1 MPKKERKSLGE
12 AMVELGLITPE
23 KLKQAKDEADKSK
36 ESLRHVLVRL
46 GMVDE
51 DTIISFI
58 EEQMGIPRIDFS
70 NYIIDLKVIDL
81 IPESLARKYLIIPL
95 FKIGDTLTI
104 AMVDPMDIFAI
115 DEVRLKTKCEVEPV
129 IAAEKDLLKVF
140 EQYYG
145 SRGTMEDIVKS
156 IDKKKLGLK
165 EGVEPELRTLEGL
178 VEEAPVVKLVNLIIM
193 EAIKKGASDIHIEPE
208 ENTLRTRYRVDGVL
222 HETTTPPKHLQSAVI
237 SRIKI
242 LSGMD
247 IAERRVPQDG
257 RFQLK
262 VEGRQIDCRVST
274 IPTVYGENVVMR
286 LLDLTS
292 VLLGLEDLGFSAEA
306 LKNYEKLIHK
316 PYGIILVTGPTGSGK
331 TTTLYSSLSII
342 NSPEKNIVTIEDP
355 IEYRLEFVR
364 QMQVNPKA
372 GLTFAN
378 GLRSILRQDPDIIM
392 VGEIRDLDTA
402 EVAIQAA
409 LTGHLVLSTLHTNDA
424 PGAIT
429 RLVDMGV
436 EPFLVASSVTA
447 VLAQRLVRLI
457 CKDCKE
463 TYAPSE
469 EILQDVGLS
478 GAKNIK
484 FYRGKG
490 CDNCMHTGYKGRV
503 GIFELM
509 LPSDEIRALTVA
521 KSSTTDIRH
530 AALKDGMKTMQEDGI
545 EKVKSGVT
553 TLQEVL
559 RVTQEEEQK

>member
-23 KLKQAKDEADKSK
+23 KLKRAKEEAESTK
-36 ESLRHVLVRL
+36 ESLRHVLVKL

-51 DTIISFI
+51 DDIVSFI

-70 NYIIDLKVIDL
+70 NYIIDPKVIDL
-81 IPESLARKYLIIPL
+81 IPESLARKRLLIPL
-95 FKIGDTLTI
+95 FKIGETLTI
-104 AMVDPMDIFAI
+104 AMADPMDIFAI
-115 DEVRLKTKCEVEPV
+115 DEVRLKTDCQVDPV
-129 IAAEKDLLKVF
+129 VVSEKDLLRVF
-140 EQYYG
+140 DQYYG

-156 IDKKKLGLK
+156 IDKGKLGLR
-165 EGVEPELRTLEGL
+165 EGEEPELKALAGL
-178 VEEAPVVKLVNLIIM
+178 VEEAPVVKLVNLVIM
-193 EAIKKGASDIHIEPE
+193 EAIKAGASDIHIEPE

-286 LLDLTS
+286 LLDLTN
-292 VLLGLEDLGFSAEA
+292 VLLGLKDLGFSHEA
-306 LKNYEKLIHK
+306 LNSYERLIRK

-331 TTTLYSSLSII
+331 TTTLYSSLSVI

-355 IEYRLEFVR
+355 IEYRMEFVR
-364 QMQVNPKA
+364 QMQINPKA

-392 VGEIRDLDTA
+392 VGEVRDLDTA

-409 LTGHLVLSTLHTNDA
+409 LTGHLVLSTMHTNDA

-469 EILQDVGLS
+469 EILRDVGLA

-484 FYRGKG
+484 FYRGRG

-509 LPSDEIRALTVA
+509 LPSDEIRTLAVA
-521 KSSTTDIRH
+521 KASTTEIRK
-530 AALKDGMKTMQEDGI
+530 AALKNGMKTMQEDGI
-545 EKVKSGVT
+545 EKVKTGAT
-553 TLQEVL
+553 TLEEVL
-559 RVTQEEEQK
+559 RVTQEEEKR

>member
-23 KLKQAKDEADKSK
+23 KLKKAKEEAERTK

-51 DTIISFI
+51 DAIISFI

-81 IPESLARKYLIIPL
+81 IPESLARKYLLMPL

-156 IDKKKLGLK
+156 IDKEKLGLK
-165 EGVEPELRTLEGL
+165 EGVEPELKTLEGL

-193 EAIKKGASDIHIEPE
+193 EAIKAGASDIHVEPE
-208 ENTLRTRYRVDGVL
+208 ENSLRTRYRVDGVL

-286 LLDLTS
+286 LLDLTN
-292 VLLGLEDLGFSAEA
+292 VLLGLKDLGFSADV
-306 LKNYEKLIHK
+306 LKSYEKLIHK

-355 IEYRLEFVR
+355 IEYRMEFVR

-402 EVAIQAA
+402 EIAIQAA

-424 PGAIT
+424 PGAVT

-469 EILQDVGLS
+469 EILQDVGLA

-490 CDNCMHTGYKGRV
+490 CDNCMNTGYRGRV

-509 LPSDEIRALTVA
+509 LPSDDIRALTVS
-521 KSSTTDIRH
+521 KSSTTEIRH

-545 EKVKSGVT
+545 EKVKAGIT
-553 TLQEVL
+553 TLEEVM